1 MNQLWGTLLSVANKV
16 RLITSPRYT
25 VMFGPGVVMFAAPNP
40 QPVPAFPY
48 RVRFTD
54 QIPVRAG
61 RPAAVTPNSDL
72 ADLGSTGT
80 RRVAET
86 TRRTK
91 PDKAATLLPDIRSTP
106 PPFLARLKRP
116 HGGSPSSNSD

>member
-25 VMFGPGVVMFAAPNP
+25 VMFGPGVVIFAAPNP

-54 QIPVRAG
+54 QIPVRGG

-72 ADLGSTGT
+72 ADPGSTGAI
-80 RRVAET
+80 RVAET
-86 TRRTK
+86 MRRTK
-91 PDKAATLLPDIRSTP
+91 PAEAATLLPDVRSTP
-106 PPFLARLKRP
+106 PPFLARP
-116 HGGSPSSNSD
+116 HATTWRVAVIE